1 MHWTISF
8 TEANRY
14 NRCFVYVLY
23 ATTVQINILSLM
35 IEFTHSWETKNAYLQ
50 FLRINIFMFLPYW
63 CAQYTKKVIT
73 RQKELKK
80 MLKNFFFWYCVDN
93 IKFFVIC
100 ELWVYLDLVH
110 ALFLLPHLDFVVYN
124 LLIINQGFVYLYS
137 LNLHNTSALTD
148 LFKWP

>member
-1 MHWTISF
+1 MR
-8 TEANRY
+8 AKY
-14 NRCFVYVLY
+14 
-23 ATTVQINILSLM
+23 
-35 IEFTHSWETKNAYLQ
+35 
-50 FLRINIFMFLPYW
+50 
-63 CAQYTKKVIT
+63 KKVIT

-80 MLKNFFFWYCVDN
+80 MLKKFFFWYCVDD

-124 LLIINQGFVYLYS
+124 LLIINQGFVYLYL

>member
-1 MHWTISF
+1 MR
-8 TEANRY
+8 AKY
-14 NRCFVYVLY
+14 
-23 ATTVQINILSLM
+23 
-35 IEFTHSWETKNAYLQ
+35 
-50 FLRINIFMFLPYW
+50 
-63 CAQYTKKVIT
+63 KKVIT

-80 MLKNFFFWYCVDN
+80 NVEEIFFLYCVDD
-93 IKFFVIC
+93 IKIFVIC

-148 LFKWP
+148 LFK